1 MPLSVIDYLALG
13 GALNVAVFYDL
24 LFLIVLFAAC
34 ERDLELD
41 EPTFEVHLDGDY
53 GKAFF
58 GGFACETFQLCFVQQ
73 QSAVAAR
80 IGRERADF
88 GIRRYLTVFKFE
100 VSVVDMAKTLSQ

>member
-34 ERDLELD
+34 ERDLEFD

-58 GGFACETFQLCFVQQ
+58 GGFTCETFQLCFVKQLE
-73 QSAVAAR
+73 
-80 IGRERADF
+80 GRRKSFNEGAF
-88 GIRRYLTVFKFE
+88 GRSRQHGLVCIYG
-100 VSVVDMAKTLSQ
+100 